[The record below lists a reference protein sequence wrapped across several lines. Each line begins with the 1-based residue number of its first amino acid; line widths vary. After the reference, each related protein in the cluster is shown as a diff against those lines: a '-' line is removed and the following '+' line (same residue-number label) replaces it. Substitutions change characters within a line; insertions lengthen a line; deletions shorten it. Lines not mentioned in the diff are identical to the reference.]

1 MAITLDTAIVFAYYD
16 RSDSWIAET
25 DRQYAA
31 LDLGF
36 VDLSIIAI
44 AESLGLTRIATTDRR
59 DFGAL
64 EKYLSLT
71 LLA

>member
-31 LDLGF
+31 FDLGF
-36 VDLSIIAI
+36 VDVSIIAR
-44 AESLGLTRIATTDRR
+44 RILRPHTNRHNGPT
-59 DFGAL
+59 
-64 EKYLSLT
+64 
-71 LLA
+71 